1 MARYKDEG
9 IPYEIDTVL
18 FTSKTTF
25 LVRLSR
31 SVEDRETGKQF
42 MPLWRAFADEL
53 RILFPEGD
61 DKGSFVVPALDA
73 RSQILSIKDRR
84 NGVRKSVFILAPLGS
99 RQTFALV
106 SPDVPIPRVTSE
118 TLQRILSQ
126 ASTHRV

>member
-1 MARYKDEG
+1 
-9 IPYEIDTVL
+9 
-18 FTSKTTF
+18 
-25 LVRLSR
+25 
-31 SVEDRETGKQF
+31 